1 MFYLE
6 TKDGERF
13 LTDAKSDD
21 KAEFRKIIEQKL
33 GFDAAVMFDEFID
46 EAECISQSR
55 MIRDIDSIIYD
66 LENLKDL
73 LRRVS

>member
-33 GFDAAVMFDEFID
+33 GSDAAVMFDEFID
-46 EAECISQSR
+46 EAECTSQSR

-73 LRRVS
+73 LQRVS

>member
-46 EAECISQSR
+46 EAECMS
-55 MIRDIDSIIYD
+55 
-66 LENLKDL
+66 
-73 LRRVS
+73 